1 MSDEP
6 KLTPASRADLAQTLA
21 HALRYNGRK
30 RWAGADD
37 YMAQIA
43 AEHLIAH
50 LDRCGYVVMK
60 KPAIPAHAAPY
71 SPPE

>member
-6 KLTPASRADLAQTLA
+6 KLTPASRDDLA
-21 HALRYNGRK
+21 HALQYNGRK
-30 RWAGADD
+30 RWGGADG

-43 AEHLIAH
+43 ADHLIAH

-60 KPAIPAHAAPY
+60 KPPGPLHQANY
-71 SPPE
+71 SPLKG